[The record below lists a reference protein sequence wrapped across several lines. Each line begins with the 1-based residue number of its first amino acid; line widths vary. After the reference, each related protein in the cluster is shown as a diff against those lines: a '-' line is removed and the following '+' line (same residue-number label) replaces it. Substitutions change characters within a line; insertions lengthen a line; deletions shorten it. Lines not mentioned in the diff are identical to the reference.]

1 MCRMKGIRTL
11 AIIVALLLSLMA
23 HQVAASQPV
32 GVPGQH
38 AAVGGHHHSQ
48 PAACSGAE
56 CRGGNHAVPGCC
68 AMGLCLS
75 CLSGAGLAEL
85 LGGGSDHP
93 VAHRR
98 DVLPRSIRSG
108 LDRPPKFA

>member
-1 MCRMKGIRTL
+1 MKIIRTF
-11 AIIVALLLSLMA
+11 AIILAFLLTLMA

-32 GVPGQH
+32 GIPGH
-38 AAVGGHHHSQ
+38 HTAVAGSHHSQ
-48 PAACSGAE
+48 PAACSGTE
-56 CRGGNHAVPGCC
+56 CHGGNHVVPGCC

-75 CLSGAGLAEL
+75 CHSGAGLTEL

-98 DVLPRSIRSG
+98 DVLPRSIRIV
-108 LDRPPKFA
+108 LDRPPKLV

>member
-1 MCRMKGIRTL
+1 MGKMKIIRTL
-11 AIIVALLLSLMA
+11 VIMLGLLLSLMA

-32 GVPGQH
+32 GVTGHH
-38 AAVGGHHHSQ
+38 AAVAASHHSQ

-75 CLSGAGLAEL
+75 CLPGAGLAEL
-85 LGGGSDHP
+85 LGGASDHP
-93 VAHRR
+93 VAQRR
-98 DVLPRSIRSG
+98 DVLPRSIRIG
-108 LDRPPKFA
+108 LDRPPKLA